1 MSFLNADQILQAED
15 RRYEEV
21 LTPEWGGKV
30 RIRSLT
36 GQEFEDWQDS
46 LKRDKKGKITTES
59 IRASLAAEVMVN
71 EEGERLF
78 AGTRMVVQLG
88 KKSSAA
94 LQRIFTA
101 AQRMNGLNDEDVEE
115 LAEGFGEAPDEP
127 STSD

>member
-1 MSFLNADQILQAED
+1 MSFLNADQILQADD

-21 LTPEWGGKV
+21 PVPEWGGKV

-36 GQEFEDWQDS
+36 GQEFEDWQDG

-71 EEGERLF
+71 DQGERLF
-78 AGTRMVVQLG
+78 AGTRMVLQLG
-88 KKSSAA
+88 NKSSAA